1 MNVGPTL
8 RKVRYFALAA
18 LLTLVAGCASDNV
31 LVEFEGVVNV
41 TGLAIPIEFRFISY
55 GQTLRGDYYLDGAK
69 VRTGRTEGTIT
80 GTDLAMTIYEDRTD
94 GCVYDFEGT
103 INDEELE
110 GVFEPVEDQEVACLT
125 GGTWELTRVY

>member
-1 MNVGPTL
+1 MVAKHF
-8 RKVRYFALAA
+8 RRSRYLALVA
-18 LLTLVAGCASDNV
+18 LLALFAGCARTDV

-41 TGLAIPIEFRFISY
+41 TGLVIPIEFRFVSY
-55 GQTLRGDYYLDGAK
+55 GQTLRGDYFLDGAK
-69 VRTGRTEGTIT
+69 VRTGRTEGTIA
-80 GTDLAMTIYEDRTD
+80 GTDLTMTIHEDRTD

-110 GVFEPVEDQEVACLT
+110 GIFEPVEDQEVPCLT